1 SSDVCSSDL
10 YKLRIILNNLI
21 PSTYSFNVCVR
32 TITDPC
38 LFEGINGS
46 FEDPIVGPNFNFLN
60 QNVTYGW
67 RYANISGYWSTG
79 VSMYIGSI
87 NTIGV
92 QAEDGSQFMQML
104 ASEVGHVIDLN
115 NVDGLYQDFDS
126 SEVTLFDYSF
136 LHATRSGSIN
146 MKLYVGPPEG
156 PFELLHDSN
165 VTTLL
170 WQQREGIYVVPEGQ
184 SVTRFVF
191 RPDTDSIGN
200 LLDGISITANNEILT
215 VDQTLDCDIADV
227 MVEANGVGIWTAD
240 ENNPGIT
247 TIADM
252 NSANTTISGFTAS
265 GDYTYHWKTRY
276 CENSVT
282 FTYQAFTEVPTVTSP

>member
-1 SSDVCSSDL
+1 EVCSDNNAIATLYSNEL
-10 YKLRIILNNLI
+10 TVGETYKLRLVLNSAT

-38 LFEGINGS
+38 QFEGINGS
-46 FEDPIVGPNFNFLN
+46 FEDPIVVPNFNFLN

-92 QAEDGSQFMQML
+92 QSIDGSQFMQML
-104 ASEVGHVIDLN
+104 SSEAGYIPDLN
-115 NVDGLYQDFDS
+115 NIDGLYQDFDS

-170 WQQREGIYVVPEGQ
+170 WQQREGIYVVPDGQ

-191 RPDTDSIGN
+191 SRD
-200 LLDGISITANNEILT
+200 
-215 VDQTLDCDIADV
+215 
-227 MVEANGVGIWTAD
+227 
-240 ENNPGIT
+240 
-247 TIADM
+247 
-252 NSANTTISGFTAS
+252 
-265 GDYTYHWKTRY
+265 
-276 CENSVT
+276 
-282 FTYQAFTEVPTVTSP
+282 